1 MSPPVLVGLM
11 VVAGLCHASW
21 NLLAKT
27 TTADRVLAIA
37 SLSAVMS
44 LLCLP
49 WAVTHPP
56 TSWWPLAAVVVA
68 RALAQCVYAYGLSNA
83 YAHADFSL
91 AYPIARG
98 TGPLVATG
106 LSTLALGER
115 PHPVGVAGIVLVSLG
130 IISLTCTAPSRHRTG
145 GARTGM
151 AWAVLTGLTIGG
163 YTVIDKVGVGSADP
177 ITYLCLSEGLVG
189 LLFIGVYSSRGRAR
203 ELRLL
208 VELHGRRLLLAGVLA
223 AAGYGFALVAM
234 SHTYASYIAP
244 LREIS
249 VIFGVVLAGLVLRE
263 ANAVRRLPSAL
274 AVVAGVVLVG
284 VAL

>member
-1 MSPPVLVGLM
+1 MSPPLLVGLM

-21 NLLAKT
+21 NLLAKS
-27 TTADRVLAIA
+27 TTADRVLSIA
-37 SLSAVMS
+37 ALSAVMS

-56 TSWWPLAAVVVA
+56 TSWWPLALVVVV
-68 RALAQCVYAYGLSNA
+68 RAVAQCIYVFGLSSA
-83 YAHADFSL
+83 YARADFSL

-106 LSTLALGER
+106 LSVLLLAER
-115 PHPVGVAGIVLVSLG
+115 PHPTGLVGIALVSLG
-130 IISLTCTAPSRHRTG
+130 IVSLTRTAPVKRRAGMRTG
-145 GARTGM
+145 T
-151 AWAVLTGLTIGG
+151 AWAVLTGVTIGC
-163 YTVIDKVGVGSADP
+163 YTVIDKVGVTHADA

-189 LLFIGVYSSRGRAR
+189 LIFIGLYSARGKVG
-203 ELRLL
+203 ELRTL
-208 VELHGRRLLLAGVLA
+208 VTLHWPRLLLTGFLA

-234 SHTYASYIAP
+234 RHTYASYIAP

-263 ANAVRRLPSAL
+263 PDATRRIPSAL
-274 AVVAGVVLVG
+274 AVVAGVILVG
-284 VAL
+284 LAL